1 MSTQAY
7 KVNIKNV
14 IYFYKY
20 LLYNYLHLRPAC
32 DPFICVRTSSSLS
45 SGGPDEWGVCAVGV
59 VAVGVSPGVDKV
71 VGRCVGKN
79 HGGFR
84 FEVPFGAGDGR

>member
-1 MSTQAY
+1 MNTNNFIESFNKGDYHNCLPFIHQFNHQDTYISAY
-7 KVNIKNV
+7 IKNV

-59 VAVGVSPGVDKV
+59 VAVGVSPGIY
-71 VGRCVGKN
+71 
-79 HGGFR
+79 
-84 FEVPFGAGDGR
+84 